1 METNYFMM
9 FSYIL
14 VTTIDTCGYNIKGVF
29 VHPTQRHTP
38 PKKYHRRS
46 TRFAENPLGK
56 NMGTVIERRL
66 LLR

>member
-1 METNYFMM
+1 MRAKIFPWQA
-9 FSYIL
+9 
-14 VTTIDTCGYNIKGVF
+14 
-29 VHPTQRHTP
+29 HRQTP
-38 PKKYHRRS
+38 PRKYHRRS